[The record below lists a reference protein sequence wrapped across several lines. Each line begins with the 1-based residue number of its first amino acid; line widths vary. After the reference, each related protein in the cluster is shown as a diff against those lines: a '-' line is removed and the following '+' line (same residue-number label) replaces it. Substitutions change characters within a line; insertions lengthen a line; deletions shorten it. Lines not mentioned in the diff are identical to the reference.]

1 MSKRKRVVVV
11 GGGAGGLI
19 VANSLAAR
27 DDYEVTLVNDTPY
40 HHYWPQLLQIA
51 FRGDDSQL
59 RRRIETLVKRG
70 VNLLI
75 DAAEAVDLNE
85 RVVVTSAGRRLQY
98 DFVVLAP
105 GLTIDHGA
113 IKGNDKLVELF
124 GDFHSTP
131 ENAWKVF
138 STITSIRKGR
148 FVVAVADPGHRCP
161 PSPYEGVLLAD
172 EVLRARGVRQDVSIT
187 LAVPYPR
194 AYPSETFNEVLE
206 PILKER
212 GIEVETF
219 FTVDSVDMDNRKLIA
234 LEGGDLAF
242 DAAVVVPMHKG
253 PRLKIVPEDLKNEDG
268 FIKADKLTNRVGDF
282 DDAFAIGDASTS
294 SNVRTGVTAHL
305 QAKVVERRLRGEN
318 AVNTGRTNCP
328 TEIGF
333 GLGTFVISDYS
344 HPPVKLPP
352 TRVFYIMK
360 RLFADTYWDVL
371 KHPEFWDPI
380 FDAYFEA
387 TEPGRL
393 WEIFK

>member
-161 PSPYEGVLLAD
+161 PS
-172 EVLRARGVRQDVSIT
+172 
-187 LAVPYPR
+187 
-194 AYPSETFNEVLE
+194 
-206 PILKER
+206 
-212 GIEVETF
+212 
-219 FTVDSVDMDNRKLIA
+219 
-234 LEGGDLAF
+234 
-242 DAAVVVPMHKG
+242 
-253 PRLKIVPEDLKNEDG
+253 
-268 FIKADKLTNRVGDF
+268 
-282 DDAFAIGDASTS
+282 
-294 SNVRTGVTAHL
+294 
-305 QAKVVERRLRGEN
+305 
-318 AVNTGRTNCP
+318 
-328 TEIGF
+328 
-333 GLGTFVISDYS
+333 
-344 HPPVKLPP
+344 
-352 TRVFYIMK
+352 
-360 RLFADTYWDVL
+360 
-371 KHPEFWDPI
+371 
-380 FDAYFEA
+380 
-387 TEPGRL
+387 
-393 WEIFK
+393 